1 MWIHTQENKQSC
13 SNIPPPLE
21 GLNIPY
27 VKDVL
32 QAAPF
37 KKPSESKGTTIVTV
51 EDIKKVFE
59 QNKYTNQVLLIVSK
73 QIEDSKYN

>member
-1 MWIHTQENKQSC
+1 MWIHTQENKESC

-27 VKDVL
+27 IKDVL

-37 KKPSESKGTTIVTV
+37 KKPSESKGTTIIIV
-51 EDIKKVFE
+51 EDINKVFE
-59 QNKYTNQVLLIVSK
+59 QNNYTYQVLHVVSNK
-73 QIEDSKYN
+73 IKDSK